1 MVVNRIDNMKQY
13 FYLVGHN
20 IVGDDFVADKIFLQE
35 HEALRWGRRLAT
47 KNPDYSV
54 ELYKQEI
61 TRTDTLKFVKQL
73 KAFYLTPEEALNL
86 ASEYHLEA
94 EVQSAMDS
102 DMSPLEACK
111 EQDLI

>member
-1 MVVNRIDNMKQY
+1 MVVNRINNMKQY
-13 FYLVGHN
+13 FYLVGHD
-20 IVGDDFVADKIFLQE
+20 IGGDFIPDKIFLQE
-35 HEALRWGRRLAT
+35 HDAIRWGKRFAT

-61 TRTDTLKFVKQL
+61 TRTGTLKFVKQL

-102 DMSPLEACK
+102 GMSPLEACK
-111 EQDLI
+111 EWDLI